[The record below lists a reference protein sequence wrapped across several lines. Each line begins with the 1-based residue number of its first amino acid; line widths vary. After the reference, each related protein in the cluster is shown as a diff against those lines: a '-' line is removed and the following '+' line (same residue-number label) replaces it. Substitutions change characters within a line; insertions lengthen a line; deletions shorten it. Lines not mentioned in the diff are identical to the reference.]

1 MPPRR
6 TTAARKEAPAT
17 SSNGAADYLT
27 SEAILAAKDLAE
39 VVIDVPEWG
48 GRVKVRALSYADLR
62 IIRDKATKNGE
73 FDLGVFEIEMVG
85 ASCIEPVFRKDQL
98 LALPAKNRVPIARIV
113 LRVSQ
118 MSGLFYGVVSDEEVA
133 GAAAGFP
140 G

>member
-1 MPPRR
+1 MAAPRRR
-6 TTAARKEAPAT
+6 TTAGPKANGDTPAF
-17 SSNGAADYLT
+17 LT
-27 SEAILAAKDLAE
+27 SEQILAAKDLE
-39 VVIDVPEWG
+39 EEVIDVPEWG
-48 GRVKVRALSYADLR
+48 GQVRVRALSYADLR

-85 ASCIEPVFRKDQL
+85 AACIEPVFRKDQL

>member
-1 MPPRR
+1 MATRR
-6 TTAARKEAPAT
+6 KPAAEAAPEAAPV
-17 SSNGAADYLT
+17 NGAAFLT
-27 SEAILAAKDLAE
+27 SEQILAAKDLEEA
-39 VVIDVPEWG
+39 VIDVPEWG
-48 GRVKVRALSYADLR
+48 GKVRVRALSYADLR

-113 LRVSQ
+113 LQVSQ